1 MSDLATQRRIA
12 AEVLKCGINRIWM
25 DPERK
30 ADIEAAISRADVR
43 ALIEQGVI
51 AARQKQGV
59 SRGRARLRALKKAYG
74 HRKGPGSRKG
84 AGGARTPPKRRWIQ
98 RVRAQRRVLRELR
111 AEGSLDRHQYRILYR
126 KSAGGEFRSVAH
138 LKAHIGSATERRT

>member
-12 AEVLKCGINRIWM
+12 AEVLKCGQNRIWM

-43 ALIEQGVI
+43 SLIEQGVI
-51 AARQKQGV
+51 AARQKLGV

-74 HRKGPGSRKG
+74 HRTGPGSRRG
-84 AGGARTPPKRRWIQ
+84 AAGARTPSKRRWIQ
-98 RVRAQRRVLRELR
+98 RVRAQRKVLRELR
-111 AEGSLDRHQYRILYR
+111 DEGSLDSHQYRILYR
-126 KSAGGEFRSVAH
+126 KSAGGEFRSVSH
-138 LKAHIGSATERRT
+138 LKAHIGSAAERRK

>member
-43 ALIEQGVI
+43 SLIEQGVI
-51 AARQKQGV
+51 TAHQKQGV
-59 SRGRARLRALKKAYG
+59 SRGRARARALKKAYG
-74 HRKGPGSRKG
+74 HRVGPGSRKG
-84 AGGARTPPKRRWIQ
+84 AAGARSPSKRRWIQ
-98 RVRAQRRVLRELR
+98 KVRAQRKALKEMRED
-111 AEGSLDRHQYRILYR
+111 GSLGSHQYRILYR
-126 KSAGGEFRSVAH
+126 KSAGGEFRSVSH
-138 LKAHIGSATERRT
+138 LKAHIGSATERRK